1 MSSLGDKLKELRIEN
16 HLSKERLARQ
26 LFTSPST
33 ISRWEKGEKTPSV
46 EELERIRKFYG
57 LTNIENLLSLIP
69 FDEDTKKPE
78 ETPKKEDDTD
88 ILAEITEDIAQ
99 ISNKVQAAGDKGDS
113 QEAWNLDKELRKQ
126 IRIRW
131 IIIVVFV
138 LLVVLFWV
146 LYRVER
152 YYNSYEYLEGRP
164 MEAREGGG

>member
-1 MSSLGDKLKELRIEN
+1 M
-16 HLSKERLARQ
+16 
-26 LFTSPST
+26 T
-33 ISRWEKGEKTPSV
+33 
-46 EELERIRKFYG
+46 
-57 LTNIENLLSLIP
+57 
-69 FDEDTKKPE
+69 
-78 ETPKKEDDTD
+78 
-88 ILAEITEDIAQ
+88 EITEDIAQ
-99 ISNKVQAAGDKGDS
+99 ISNKVQAAGDEGER
-113 QEAWNLDKELRKQ
+113 QEAWNLEKELRKQ